1 MTAVSYRDRHCHPL
15 FAGREARAVN
25 VNDCRSTQELVSTL
39 QKYLRDNPDA
49 TWIDAASYDLAQSLL
64 PTHLDLD
71 SVSAHVPISV
81 HTKDH
86 HTLWVNSAALRLAHL
101 DQSIPELAAGGVQV
115 DDQSRPTGLLFEWEA
130 MSLVLDKMPAPDLED
145 DIQSLLWAD
154 ARLTSE
160 NVTSATDAWIDAGM
174 AEVYFEASTRGLLA
188 VRYELNVRVS
198 PDAIEEQFDYLAGI
212 LKHANE
218 HGDKLNGVNVAGI
231 KIFLDGV
238 ISSRTAALLGSYR
251 DGSNGNLIWSNKEL
265 ENLLKRLAEV
275 SPTLRP
281 HFHAIGDAAVRQ
293 ALDVIRAA
301 RASGYWTGNARPV
314 IAHAELISDSDLPR
328 FAELDV
334 EVVVSPQWLAET
346 PERMSYIH
354 LLTDS
359 DFARLGD
366 FTGLLAHDAHL
377 SYGSDWPVSLPDPEQ
392 ARKHA
397 IDYVQLRSK
406 SQTMN
411 KSEILT
417 KIDAIFTS

>member
-25 VNDCRSTQELVSTL
+25 VNTCQNTQELVAAL
-39 QKYLRDNPDA
+39 QKHLRENPAA
-49 TWIDAASYDLAQSLL
+49 TWIDAASYDLAQSVS

-71 SVSAHVPISV
+71 TVSAHIPISV

-86 HTLWVNSAALRLAHL
+86 HALWVNSAALRVAQL
-101 DQSIPELAAGGVQV
+101 DKRIPELAAGSVQI
-115 DDQSRPTGLLFEWEA
+115 DDRSLPTGLLFEWEA
-130 MSLVLDKMPAPDLED
+130 MSLVLDGMPQPDLED

-160 NVTSATDAWIDAGM
+160 NVTSATDAWIDNGM

-198 PDAIEEQFDYLAGI
+198 PEAIEEQFDYLAGI

-218 HGDKLNGVNVAGI
+218 HGDKLSGVNVAGI

-265 ENLLKRLAEV
+265 KNLLKRLAEV
-275 SPTLRP
+275 SPDLRP
-281 HFHAIGDAAVRQ
+281 HFHAIGDAAVKQ

-301 RASGYWTGNARPV
+301 RASGYWTGSARPV
-314 IAHAELISDSDLPR
+314 IAHAELIAESDLRR
-328 FAELDV
+328 FADLDV
-334 EVVVSPQWLAET
+334 EVVISPQWLEPT
-346 PERMSYIH
+346 PQRQALAQI
-354 LLTDS
+354 LS
-359 DFARLGD
+359 DADFDRLD
-366 FTGLLAHDAHL
+366 NFVGLLRHSATV
-377 SYGSDWPVSLPDPEQ
+377 SYGSDWPVSEPDPALAHQIALEYLKMRCQ
-392 ARKHA
+392 NGERLDESLFAKLKA
-397 IDYVQLRSK
+397 VFY
-406 SQTMN
+406 
-411 KSEILT
+411 
-417 KIDAIFTS
+417 